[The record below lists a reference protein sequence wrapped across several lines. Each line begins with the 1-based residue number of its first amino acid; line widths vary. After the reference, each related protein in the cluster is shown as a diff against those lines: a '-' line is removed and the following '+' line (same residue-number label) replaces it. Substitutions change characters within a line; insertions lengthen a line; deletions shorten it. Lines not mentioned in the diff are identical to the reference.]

1 MKAIGLLLISFFVI
15 CVSTTTV
22 VASNESDK
30 AKIQRA
36 MKAAPSSISAGAT
49 IRDADWT
56 ILRQGTPTLDEYGD
70 HASDDDGNLLYG
82 NGWTCFPGVP
92 VTPGD
97 KHPMCNDE
105 VWMAWLDAVVIFF
118 NGDPGAEPPIAPLTW
133 TFSTDKVGYSYM
145 LRGDAL
151 VNNNFVGGGD
161 EGLWD
166 QEGPH
171 IMMLFPTAE
180 EIADL
185 PRDPNA
191 GGPYVMWGDPDFF
204 PYDALIHVMVPLTDR
219 DR

>member
-1 MKAIGLLLISFFVI
+1 MKKQFGKTIIFALLVSFFVV
-15 CVSTTTV
+15 CVSTTNV

-36 MKAAPSSISAGAT
+36 MMAAPSSISAGAT
-49 IRDADWT
+49 IRDVDADWT
-56 ILRQGTPTLDEYGD
+56 ILREGAP
-70 HASDDDGNLLYG
+70 GND
-82 NGWTCFPGVP
+82 WTCFPGVP
-92 VTPGD
+92 VNAGD

-105 VWMAWLDAVVIFF
+105 VWMDWLWAVKELLEG
-118 NGDPGAEPPIAPLTW
+118 GDWL
-133 TFSTDKVGYSYM
+133 FVTDTVGTSYM

-151 VNNNFVGGGD
+151 VNNANPGATDPNDG
-161 EGLWD
+161 GLWD

-171 IMMLFPTAE
+171 IMMLFPTLD

-191 GGPYVMWGDPDFF
+191 GGPYVMWDETP
-204 PYDALIHVMVPLTDR
+204 LVHVMFPMTDR

>member
-1 MKAIGLLLISFFVI
+1 MKAIKLLLVSFLVV
-15 CVSTTTV
+15 CVSTTNV
-22 VASNESDK
+22 VASKSKESDA

-49 IRDADWT
+49 ILDVTPGWPV
-56 ILRQGTPTLDEYGD
+56 LREGAPDNE
-70 HASDDDGNLLYG
+70 
-82 NGWTCFPGVP
+82 WTCFPGVP
-92 VTPGD
+92 LNEGD

-105 VWMAWLDAVVIFF
+105 VWMNWLWAVKLLIESEFTIWEF
-118 NGDPGAEPPIAPLTW
+118 ETETIGT
-133 TFSTDKVGYSYM
+133 SYM

-151 VNNNFVGGGD
+151 VNNDDPTGG
-161 EGLWD
+161 EFGLWD

-171 IMMLFPTAE
+171 IMMLFPTLE

-191 GGPYVMWGDPDFF
+191 GGPYVMWDNSP
-204 PYDALIHVMVPLTDR
+204 LVHVMFAMTDR

>member
-1 MKAIGLLLISFFVI
+1 MKAIRLLLASFFVL
-15 CVSTTTV
+15 CVSTTNV
-22 VASNESDK
+22 VASKESVK

-36 MKAAPSSISAGAT
+36 MKAAPSSISAEAE
-49 IRDADWT
+49 IRDV
-56 ILRQGTPTLDEYGD
+56 TPGWPVIRPGD
-70 HASDDDGNLLYG
+70 

-105 VWMAWLDAVVIFF
+105 VWMNWLYAVVHLFGTGEWLF
-118 NGDPGAEPPIAPLTW
+118 E
-133 TFSTDKVGYSYM
+133 TDTVGYSYM

-151 VNNNFVGGGD
+151 VNNNDVTGGD
-161 EGLWD
+161 VGLWD

-171 IMMLFPTAE
+171 IMMLFPTLE

-191 GGPYVMWGDPDFF
+191 GGPYVMWGDPAFSPADN
-204 PYDALIHVMVPLTDR
+204 LIHVMVPLTDR